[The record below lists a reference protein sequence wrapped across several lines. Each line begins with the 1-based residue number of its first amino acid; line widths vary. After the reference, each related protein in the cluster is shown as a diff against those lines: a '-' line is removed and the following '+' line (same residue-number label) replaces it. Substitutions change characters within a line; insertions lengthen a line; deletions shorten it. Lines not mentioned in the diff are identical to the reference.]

1 MPGYLPING
10 LRSYRLFGSIP
21 FYIPVFR
28 QPGDPAVDHA
38 ERSHGKNL
46 DTLRYLRNIRVLR
59 DEEEISL
66 ETFAFPRYRFERCCQ
81 ICRWFLI
88 KGYRHVTL
96 LVLAAVIVGDPVH
109 CKAVTDILLERYGIY
124 VQPIN
129 YPTVPR
135 GTERMRLT
143 PSPVHT
149 DAQMAHLIASLQELW
164 ARCPVANGQYVRLAA
179 E

>member
-1 MPGYLPING
+1 MLTLKTQLIEAGLPVMDNPSHIV
-10 LRSYRLFGSIP
+10 
-21 FYIPVFR
+21 PVM
-28 QPGDPAVDHA
+28 
-38 ERSHGKNL
+38 
-46 DTLRYLRNIRVLR
+46 
-59 DEEEISL
+59 
-66 ETFAFPRYRFERCCQ
+66 
-81 ICRWFLI
+81 
-88 KGYRHVTL
+88 
-96 LVLAAVIVGDPVH
+96 VGDPVH
-109 CKAVTDILLERYGIY
+109 CKAVTDTLLENYGIY

-149 DAQMAHLIASLQELW
+149 DAQMAALIAALQELW